1 MTSAVLHDTRRMN
14 LSASRSI
21 VVAVSRELKNTRPG
35 SSDVLRKEDANPE
48 GKGLNGFLLDWHQTE
63 PRSVV
68 AKPRRQV
75 LAEYFTSML
84 ILSAEF
90 SYRPSIGT
98 RNYLYFVDGSWS
110 LSLIGPDEWSEQ
122 RRDGFVGTCI
132 LQRDMTW
139 TIQPSER
146 IADDP
151 LLADA
156 LARFYDGFAV
166 SLETGQTIEEILPF
180 YAGKL
185 RYYQRL
191 YASALSRSIRT
202 TVTLTGQRSTPCRD
216 WRELLPSLENV
227 LLQHKD

>member
-1 MTSAVLHDTRRMN
+1 MN
-14 LSASRSI
+14 LRAATRI
-21 VVAVSRELKNTRPG
+21 VVAVSRELRKFEAG
-35 SSDVLRKEDANPE
+35 SRDVLRKEDANPE
-48 GKGLNGFLLDWHQTE
+48 GKGLNGFLLDWQQTQ

-98 RNYLYFVDGSWS
+98 RNFLYFVDGIWS
-110 LSLIGPDEWSEQ
+110 LSLIGPDEWTKE

-139 TIQPSER
+139 TTQPSQR
-146 IADDP
+146 IAEDRE
-151 LLADA
+151 LSDA
-156 LARFYDGFAV
+156 LARFYDGFAL
-166 SLETGQTIEEILPF
+166 SLETDLTIEAILPF
-180 YAGKL
+180 HAGKL

-191 YASALSRSIRT
+191 FASALSRSVRAS
-202 TVTLTGQRSTPCRD
+202 VTLSGQRATPCRD
-216 WRELLPSLENV
+216 WRVLLPSLENV

>member
-1 MTSAVLHDTRRMN
+1 M
-14 LSASRSI
+14 
-21 VVAVSRELKNTRPG
+21 SREVKKFRQGG
-35 SSDVLRKEDANPE
+35 SELLRKEDANPE
-48 GKGLNGFLLDWHQTE
+48 GKGLNGFLLDWQQTE
-63 PRSVV
+63 PRGVI

-84 ILSAEF
+84 VLSAAF
-90 SYRPSIGT
+90 SYKPSIGT
-98 RNYLYFVDGSWS
+98 RNFLYLVDDEWS
-110 LSLIGPDEWSEQ
+110 LSLIGPDEWSQQ

-151 LLADA
+151 VLADA
-156 LARFYDGFAV
+156 LARFYDGFAET
-166 SLETGQTIEEILPF
+166 LETDRTIEEILPF
-180 YAGKL
+180 HAGKL

-191 YASALSRSIRT
+191 FASALSRSVRA
-202 TVTLTGQRSTPCRD
+202 TVTLSGQRATPCRE
-216 WRELLPSLENV
+216 WRMLLPALDKV